1 MKKKIIKF
9 SFCFVCLPIFLIS
22 CASKP
27 EMQVEP
33 SDEANIEIAAPE
45 VDEDTALEESPE
57 AENQDAEVFEEDKT
71 SDSISDEEKSSEDN
85 EIENEDSEAAENEDE
100 ASEDGS
106 KDEEIEQTEE
116 DSNQIEQSEKPL
128 EEIEEPEVITVE
140 YEEAEKPVEETA
152 EEITS
157 EELDLDYIDVIS
169 DDEDDE
175 IKPSSTE
182 IEVETE
188 ENAEGFETNSEAD
201 ILEETQENR
210 DENSELDKDE
220 EIIEA
225 SRKVTMKLQEYID
238 ITYPGNGWVYM
249 GLTDGSKDMT
259 YYGRKLGTKD
269 TKFTLQAKN
278 AGLKY
283 VHFYR
288 VDPLTNEYI
297 DDFIEITVLSE
308 KGSNK
313 THITA
318 PDYTPPLPKKA
329 KSLIIQSQE
338 EPKADAEANVEKN
351 KQEDV
356 KTNTEDNK
364 GAEAQN
370 ATEDNNNQ
378 IENTAEEN
386 VTNQTENEKIDVNSL
401 LKEAEL
407 LYNNKEYSSADKKI
421 KTFLDYALTDR
432 DYGLF
437 LQGQIL
443 EAKSEIQDIK
453 SAIEAYKTLTK
464 NYPASPYWDKAN
476 KQIIY
481 LSRFYLEIR

>member
-9 SFCFVCLPIFLIS
+9 SFCFVCLPFFLIS

-33 SDEANIEIAAPE
+33 SNEANIEIAAPV
-45 VDEDTALEESPE
+45 VDEDTALEESLE
-57 AENQDAEVFEEDKT
+57 AENQDAEGSEEDKS
-71 SDSISDEEKSSEDN
+71 SDSITDEEKSSEDN
-85 EIENEDSEAAENEDE
+85 EIESEDSETAEAEDEVSEAAEAD
-100 ASEDGS
+100 SEN
-106 KDEEIEQTEE
+106 EEIEQTEE
-116 DSNQIEQSEKPL
+116 DSNQIEQSENPL

-152 EEITS
+152 EEIAS

-188 ENAEGFETNSEAD
+188 ENAESFETNSE
-201 ILEETQENR
+201 

-225 SRKVTMKLQEYID
+225 SRKVTMKLLEYID
-238 ITYPGNGWVYM
+238 ITYPGNGWFYM

-338 EPKADAEANVEKN
+338 EPKADAEANIEKN
-351 KQEDV
+351 NQEDV
-356 KTNTEDNK
+356 KTYTEDNK
-364 GAEAQN
+364 SAEAQK
-370 ATEDNNNQ
+370 ATENNNNQ